1 MREVADDVFHL
12 SLSPRNSV
20 NAYLIGDTLVDA
32 GFSWQAGRVLSQVR
46 GRVVSQHV
54 LTHAHVDHAGGSR
67 KVVDALRVPVRAG
80 ADDLPALHDGAS
92 QLALPGVLGPLG
104 RRYAKF
110 PAVPEGAELRVGE
123 VVGPDFVVL
132 STPGHSPGH
141 VSLWRERDG
150 VLICGDVV
158 NSMDLKTTIP
168 GLREPPT
175 AFTPDPVCNRESIRA
190 LADLSPRLVLVGH
203 GPPVT
208 NAATPFREFAGRLP
222 QD

>member
-12 SLSPRNSV
+12 PLAPRNSV
-20 NAYLIGDTLVDA
+20 NAYLIGDVLVDA
-32 GFSWQAGRVLSQVR
+32 GVALQAGRVLSAVR
-46 GRVVSQHV
+46 GRVVTQHV
-54 LTHAHVDHAGGSR
+54 LTHAHPDHAGGTR
-67 KVVDALRVPVRAG
+67 KVVDALRIPVRAG
-80 ADDLPALHDGAS
+80 ARDLPALHAGQSA
-92 QLALPGVLGPLG
+92 LELPGPLRALG
-104 RRYAKF
+104 RRF
-110 PAVPEGAELRVGE
+110 GSFSAVPEAAALRAGD

-132 STPGHSPGH
+132 DTPGHSAGH
-141 VSLWRERDG
+141 VSFWRERDG

-168 GLREPPT
+168 GLREPPKPL
-175 AFTPDPVCNRESIRA
+175 TPDPAQNRQSIRT